1 MKRRKRITNYYID
14 DLSGIHITN
23 IIQGKSN
30 MIVVLTVNKTSN
42 YSPPI
47 LNRFL
52 NLKYMPDV
60 RLVYK
65 EYKVDFTYYIFDVN
79 FTLENEIDTNDDIV
93 KYLSEHIF
101 NLTIEEDT

>member
-1 MKRRKRITNYYID
+1 MKKHKRITNYYID
-14 DLSGIHITN
+14 DLSGVHITN

-60 RLVYK
+60 QLLCK
-65 EYKVDFTYYIFDVN
+65 EYKVDFTYYVFDVN
-79 FTLENEIDTNDDIV
+79 FTLEDESDTSDDIV
-93 KYLSEHIF
+93 KYLSENIF
-101 NLTIEEDT
+101 NLTVKEEL